1 MPWFVATRI
10 LDVAA
15 SAVAFP
21 LTLAVVR
28 LTFHGRERPLA
39 MLIYTVVS
47 AVALLV
53 ALLASVIEQRV
64 GWRATFVVP
73 AIAGIAGSYLAWRY
87 VPESRAHER
96 MLRRAVTAAAWSLT
110 FLPLT
115 LGIAAAR
122 LTGTWNNL
130 VSSTALVVSGV
141 GLLALLGSWRGRL
154 RAGITERL
162 THRRR
167 HLLSMMLL
175 AEATLNLALVG
186 YALQLYGFFT
196 VVQGLGPVVAGL
208 ALLPMLAAVLLAAR
222 RAAVLALQKDARGLI
237 AGGLAVMGVALLL
250 TALVRPGL
258 PYWPLVLP
266 LALFGFGYLVAQ
278 TAWTNAFMTA
288 MPDAVVGASA
298 GIIKATAAGRQHAG
312 RHPAGHHPLERR
324 PGELRAPTRG
334 PGSFRGPGAWPQLTR
349 STASCSPMRRS
360 TARFRRRPSSRRGCW
375 PSITKRTRRGSPS
388 PCWSPAECVW

>member
-1 MPWFVATRI
+1 
-10 LDVAA
+10 
-15 SAVAFP
+15 
-21 LTLAVVR
+21 
-28 LTFHGRERPLA
+28 
-39 MLIYTVVS
+39 
-47 AVALLV
+47 
-53 ALLASVIEQRV
+53 
-64 GWRATFVVP
+64 
-73 AIAGIAGSYLAWRY
+73 
-87 VPESRAHER
+87 

-110 FLPLT
+110 LLPLT
-115 LGIAAAR
+115 FGIAAAR

-130 VSSTALVVSGV
+130 VSYTALIVSGV

-154 RAGITERL
+154 RGGITERL

-196 VVQGLGPVVAGL
+196 VVQGLGPVGAGL
-208 ALLPMLAAVLLAAR
+208 GLLPMLVAVMLAAR

-237 AGGLAVMGVALLL
+237 AGGLAVMGVALLV

-298 GIIKATAAGRQHAG
+298 GIIKATATAGSTLGGTLLGIILLNVGQASFERQLQGLGLSGAKFW
-312 RHPAGHHPLERR
+312 PRR
-324 PGELRAPTRG
+324 TH
-334 PGSFRGPGAWPQLTR
+334 
-349 STASCSPMRRS
+349 STASCSPMRPW
-360 TARFRRRPSSRRGCW
+360 TARCRRRPSSRRGCW
-375 PSITKRTRRGSPS
+375 PFITKRTRRGSPW
-388 PCWSPAECVW
+388 PCLSPAACVW